1 MEQIIIPAREPLE
14 ATYTTAE
21 VAEYYHV
28 KPTTVR
34 RWVGSGA
41 MTAINVSRSNKGPF
55 VFRKRDLEE
64 FERQCEVRS
73 NNGEREN
80 VSI

>member
-1 MEQIIIPAREPLE
+1 MIEKLE
-14 ATYTTAE
+14 ATYTAEE
-21 VAEYYHV
+21 VAKHYHV
-28 KPTTVR
+28 TPTTVR

-64 FERQCEVRS
+64 FDRRS
-73 NNGEREN
+73 LTGRRAE
-80 VSI
+80 